1 MNDKAKIL
9 VVEDTDQHFK
19 LLQAILSKE
28 PYDLTRAKDGAE
40 ALKLIHPDF
49 DIVLLDMM
57 LPDMNGLD
65 VARKFR
71 ENEGL
76 RTIPILAVTA
86 LDSVEDKVRALE
98 AGADDFLS
106 KPYDRTEMKARVRAH
121 LKTSKYFK
129 QLKDSYEQIK
139 NLEKMKSD
147 LTHMIVHDMGNSL
160 QSVMGYLELLN
171 GEEARFTPD
180 MKEWLQTCMVG
191 AEELLNMRDNILD
204 VERMTEGKMPLR
216 IEDVAIGG
224 VFQSIVNKVKVL
236 LAERG
241 AKIEVQVEDGMR
253 SVKADET
260 LLKRAVENLVLNAVK
275 HNPGETTVKLKAH
288 RNGSGSVRVEVEDNG
303 AGIPKEIQD
312 KIFEKFSQ
320 AELKKKG
327 YKMGKGLGLTFCK
340 LVAEAHGGSIRVE
353 SDAGKGTR
361 FVMELP
367 Q

>member
-1 MNDKAKIL
+1 MGDKAKIL
-9 VVEDTDQHFK
+9 VVEDNDQHFK
-19 LLQAILSKE
+19 LVQAILSKE
-28 PYDLTRAKDGAE
+28 PYEVSRAKDGAE

-65 VARKFR
+65 IARQFR
-71 ENEGL
+71 ENEAL

-86 LDSVEDKVRALE
+86 LDSVDDKVRALE

-106 KPYDRTEMKARVRAH
+106 KPYDRTEMKARVKAH

-139 NLEKMKSD
+139 KLEGMKSD
-147 LTHMIVHDMGNSL
+147 LTHMIIHDMGNSL
-160 QSVMGYLELLN
+160 QSVLGYLELLN
-171 GEEARFTPD
+171 GAEEKLSED
-180 MKEWLQTCMVG
+180 MKDWIHYCMTG

-204 VERMTEGKMPLR
+204 VERMTEGKMPLNVEEVNIQELFELIAHKVSVLAR
-216 IEDVAIGG
+216 EKNDSIQTDVKEN
-224 VFQSIVNKVKVL
+224 VRMV
-236 LAERG
+236 R
-241 AKIEVQVEDGMR
+241 
-253 SVKADET
+253 ADRMI
-260 LLKRAVENLVLNAVK
+260 LKRAVENLVLNAVK
-275 HNPGETTVKLKAH
+275 HNPEKTTVRLTAQKN
-288 RNGSGSVRVEVEDNG
+288 NGGSVHLAVEDSG
-303 AGIPKEIQD
+303 DGIPKNIQGQ
-312 KIFEKFSQ
+312 IFEKFAQ

-327 YKMGKGLGLTFCK
+327 YKIGKGLGLTFCK
-340 LVAEAHGGSIRVE
+340 LAAEAHGGNIRVE